1 VPEYLAPG
9 VLVEEV
15 SFRVR
20 TIRAADT
27 SVAALVGPTHARTPP
42 DPRQLLTSL
51 GDLEAVHGDGAAL
64 DLGRGRRP
72 PHQVWHAAR
81 AFFDNGGRQLHV
93 GSIAAGALPAAADYE
108 AALRRLESV
117 QGVSI
122 VAAPGLA
129 ARATQVSDPD
139 TEARSRAVLRHLD
152 ATRYRFAILDPPDGQ
167 TPAEVRSLRARLR
180 SSNAALYYPWVT
192 ASDPRTGSTMGLPP
206 GGFLAGVYARVDRER
221 GVHQAPADE
230 EVRLATG
237 LERALTHGEMEGLNQ
252 EGVSCLRL
260 LRGRVVV
267 WGARTLAGDPEW
279 RYVNVRRLF
288 LFLERSIDD
297 GTQWAVFEPNGE
309 RLWQA
314 VREAVTGF
322 LTAVWRDGALQ
333 GRRAEEAFFVRCDRS
348 TMTQN
353 DLDNGRLVCEIGVAP
368 MRPAEFVIFRI
379 GQKTLDAR

>member
-1 VPEYLAPG
+1 VP
-9 VLVEEV
+9 
-15 SFRVR
+15 
-20 TIRAADT
+20 
-27 SVAALVGPTHARTPP
+27 ALVRPTHARTPT
-42 DPRQLLTSL
+42 DPRQLCTSL
-51 GDLEAVHGDGAAL
+51 CDLAAVRGGGAGL
-64 DLGRGRRP
+64 DQGRGGRP

-139 TEARSRAVLRHLD
+139 TEARYRAVLRHLD

-192 ASDPRTGSTMGLPP
+192 ASDPRTGSTMVLPP

-221 GVHQAPADE
+221 GVHQAPANE

-260 LRGRVVV
+260 LLGRGLDEDSEIVLWVRAVATALVAGVVAKIV
-267 WGARTLAGDPEW
+267 LFPPGGLATVPLEVRLGAVGCGLVGYFLLKRSPFAGLVVGEAALVAGVLA
-279 RYVNVRRLF
+279 V
-288 LFLERSIDD
+288 
-297 GTQWAVFEPNGE
+297 
-309 RLWQA
+309 
-314 VREAVTGF
+314 
-322 LTAVWRDGALQ
+322 
-333 GRRAEEAFFVRCDRS
+333 GR
-348 TMTQN
+348 
-353 DLDNGRLVCEIGVAP
+353 
-368 MRPAEFVIFRI
+368 
-379 GQKTLDAR
+379 